1 MFKCVITEKIK
12 SNYWKTKA
20 NNSELHDLNI
30 RTYIFEHFQCD
41 SNNESDVFLYLCL
54 IRDVIKENIYFE
66 GKLTSWKCLKPTY
79 HRLNSALTENYI

>member
-54 IRDVIKENIYFE
+54 IRDVIKENIYLFW
-66 GKLTSWKCLKPTY
+66 GKTDFLEMCQTHLSSIK
-79 HRLNSALTENYI
+79 